1 VTCSGDGSHQRSG
14 SGGTSTIDPAASLGE
29 LVAERPARAPLFER
43 LQLDYFCGGRQT
55 LAEACN
61 HRGLEIDTVRTA
73 LDALDAASV
82 EREGSES
89 KDWRRVSVAELC
101 AHIVAVHHDGLR
113 KALAR
118 VEALLSIVVR
128 VHGWAQ
134 LDLRDLQKAFVG
146 LRGELEPQLAS
157 EQSVLF
163 PACLALERRGTA
175 IEETLLEEHER
186 ECASVGDGLA
196 ALRVLGGDYDPQH
209 AVCSTHRALLDALAA
224 FELDLHQHIH
234 EENNVLLPRVREL
247 NARTPSHPV

>member
-1 VTCSGDGSHQRSG
+1 M
-14 SGGTSTIDPAASLGE
+14 STIDPAASLGE
-29 LVAERPARAPLFER
+29 LVAERPARTAVRTAAAR
-43 LQLDYFCGGRQT
+43 LLLRRTTT

-61 HRGLEIDTVRTA
+61 HRGLEIDTVRRA
-73 LDALDAASV
+73 LDALDAASI

-89 KDWRRVSVAELC
+89 KDWRRASVAELC
-101 AHIVAVHHDGLR
+101 AHIVAVQHDGLR
-113 KALAR
+113 KAPAR

-134 LDLRDLQKAFVG
+134 LDLRDLQRAFVG
-146 LRGELEPQLAS
+146 LRGEVEPRLAS

-163 PACLALERRGTA
+163 PACLALERRGAA

-247 NARTPSHPV
+247 NAGTPSHPV